1 MFDFVIFERT
11 ERIERT
17 ERFLKSVFP
26 AIGGNVLFFFIFQIF
41 KIERN
46 EVFTM
51 SIGANTP
58 DRVKTELNL
67 AIAEAARNYQKA
79 NDRYFS
85 RNRILDLDIYHADQ

>member
-11 ERIERT
+11 ERIESA

-51 SIGANTP
+51 SSLLQV
-58 DRVKTELNL
+58 VKN
-67 AIAEAARNYQKA
+67 
-79 NDRYFS
+79 
-85 RNRILDLDIYHADQ
+85 